1 MIYLVRENEPPISA
15 LEQDVTCSHFYEF
28 SVEKEDYFYNLRFVW
43 EEITGPVYTFKL
55 NDGSILNLPSGVY
68 VIICDEYGVIDW
80 IMVDEIIG
88 RSIDVMVLSKDFK
101 SWSLE
106 RLKLVK
112 LNEDV
117 DYFLPNTTNSIPI
130 CNEKGNRNVIISRTD
145 QYSHTRDKLVDI
157 FVM

>member
-43 EEITGPVYTFKL
+43 EEITGVVYSFKM
-55 NDGSILNLPSGVY
+55 NDGTILNLPSGVY

-80 IMVDEIIG
+80 IMVDEIVG
-88 RSIDVMVLSKDFK
+88 RTVDVMILSRDFK
-101 SWSLE
+101 SWSIE
-106 RLKLVK
+106 RLKLVQYH
-112 LNEDV
+112 EDI
-117 DYFLPNTTNSIPI
+117 DYFLPNTSNALPI
-130 CNEKGNRNVIISRTD
+130 SNELGNKNVIISRTD